1 MSTHLVLQKCREQL
15 QEVSSSSLNVERYRE
30 EISHELNIAV
40 EQLKELHE
48 AENRAVELEQNRAAT
63 KELPNK
69 MEYSNVVKEMAV
81 VKKKI
86 TELSNEINHSIR
98 NNEVVVSNKVRRK
111 RELDSK
117 VAYPLPHLHM
127 SPRCML

>member
-1 MSTHLVLQKCREQL
+1 MSAHLVVQKCREQL

-40 EQLKELHE
+40 DQLKELHE

-86 TELSNEINHSIR
+86 TELSNEINDSIR
-98 NNEVVVSNKVRRK
+98 NHDVVVSNKVRRK
-111 RELDSK
+111 GELDST
-117 VAYPLPHLHM
+117 VA
-127 SPRCML
+127 SPFWINFTCT